1 MTVKREEKASHKQ
14 QNRFDKNSKTQG
26 PMIKGATKF
35 NKGDD
40 YKKRKH
46 HEVQDGEEKPKFDKK
61 NASKAPVLNRRQK
74 QKVSDLIKKLRINY
88 NRLLIKKK
96 ELGNEEKHTLVAES
110 IEMIGD
116 KYTELCFKHDGCR
129 VLQALIKYGNRP

>member
-1 MTVKREEKASHKQ
+1 MTVKREDKVASKQ
-14 QNRFDKNSKTQG
+14 QARVDHIKGSKTLG
-26 PMIKGATKF
+26 PKQKTSKSAD
-35 NKGDD
+35 KGDF
-40 YKKRKH
+40 KKSQ
-46 HEVQDGEEKPKFDKK
+46 HEEGGERKPKFDKK
-61 NASKAPVLNRRQK
+61 NATKAPVLNRRQK

-96 ELGNEEKHTLVAES
+96 ELGNEEKHTLVAEC

-116 KYTELCFKHDGCR
+116 KYNELCFKHDGCR

>member
-1 MTVKREEKASHKQ
+1 MHHE
-14 QNRFDKNSKTQG
+14 
-26 PMIKGATKF
+26 TKE
-35 NKGDD
+35 GDD
-40 YKKRKH
+40 
-46 HEVQDGEEKPKFDKK
+46 KPKFDKK
-61 NASKAPVLNRRQK
+61 NASKAAPVLNRRQK

-96 ELGNEEKHTLVAES
+96 ELGNEEKHTLVAEC